1 MEDLKQRV
9 QFMRTWAKSGHP
21 KAFWLSGFFFPHGF
35 ITGILQTYARK
46 HHKPIDLLQF
56 SFSVLD
62 DYDPEVISK
71 APNEGVYVY
80 GLFIENAQWSPA
92 KKSLVEAE
100 LGEMNCQM
108 PIIHFLPKYSLAG
121 NEKVKKGSVLEA
133 DEVEVYKCPVYKTN
147 ERAGILSTTGKST
160 NFILTI
166 DLNCLPEE
174 SGN

>member
-1 MEDLKQRV
+1 M
-9 QFMRTWAKSGHP
+9 
-21 KAFWLSGFFFPHGF
+21 
-35 ITGILQTYARK
+35 
-46 HHKPIDLLQF
+46 
-56 SFSVLD
+56 
-62 DYDPEVISK
+62 
-71 APNEGVYVY
+71 YVY
-80 GLFIENAQWSPA
+80 GLFIENAHWSPA

-121 NEKVKKGSVLEA
+121 NEKVKKGSVLEE

>member
-121 NEKVKKGSVLEA
+121 NEKVKKGSVL
-133 DEVEVYKCPVYKTN
+133 VESELVESELV
-147 ERAGILSTTGKST
+147 ESELVESELVESELV
-160 NFILTI
+160 NF
-166 DLNCLPEE
+166 
-174 SGN
+174 